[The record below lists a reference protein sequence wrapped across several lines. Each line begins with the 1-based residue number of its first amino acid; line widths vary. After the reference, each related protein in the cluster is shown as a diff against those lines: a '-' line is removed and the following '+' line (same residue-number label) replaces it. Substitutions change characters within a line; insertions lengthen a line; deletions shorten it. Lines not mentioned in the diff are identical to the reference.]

1 MQIYKIFELM
11 AKQEVFDILGL
22 NKVVFE
28 KYILSVLR
36 NRLA

>member
-1 MQIYKIFELM
+1 MQIYKIFKLM

-22 NKVVFE
+22 NKVVSE
-28 KYILSVLR
+28 KYMLSVLR